1 VGRFVGTEVGVLEGT
16 GVGPRVVGRGVGCF
30 VGDRVGRFVGA
41 EVGVLVGT
49 GVGVFASAEVGV
61 TVGALGV
68 SVGRVVGNWVAT
80 GLEVGGLVGA
90 GTGGMG
96 AFVPNRIGALGWF
109 EGLAVGSANRVGS

>member
-1 VGRFVGTEVGVLEGT
+1 VGT

-30 VGDRVGRFVGA
+30 LDDRVGRFLGT

-49 GVGVFASAEVGV
+49 GVGVFGSAEVGL

-68 SVGRVVGNWVAT
+68 SVGRVVGKWVAT
-80 GLEVGGLVGA
+80 GFEEGRLVDA

-96 AFVPNRIGALGWF
+96 AFVPKRIGALGWF
-109 EGLAVGSANRVGS
+109 EGPAVGSGYRVCS